1 MTIPTPFSADF
12 PLSANP
18 YRSRIE
24 QQLSSAKNY
33 AMVAFKPG
41 FPLQASELNEIQE
54 IFYVQQTLTQTLF
67 ANWHTKDMLEQ
78 NSASMLATPWN
89 GCTPLSS
96 DLVSYTTTNNKI
108 TVTFKAGWYLLKQQ
122 DVNSGLGIWVYN
134 PTDTVVLS
142 DYDRASIGL
151 NGEYGIIVK
160 PVSVNCTT
168 LSPERTNEDRTLQD
182 SSSINV
188 INGPCGAARIK
199 IEVMG
204 FGRSSNAA
212 SDEMFLPI
220 ITASQGIDFAIV
232 SFKNTYKIIQVTD

>member
-24 QQLSSAKNY
+24 EQLNSAKNY

-78 NSASMLATPWN
+78 NGASMQATPWS
-89 GCTPLSS
+89 GSTPLSS

-108 TVTFKAGWYLLKQQ
+108 TITFKAGWYLLKQQ

-134 PTDTVVLS
+134 PTDTVALS
-142 DYDRASIGL
+142 DYDSASIGL
-151 NGEYGIIVK
+151 DGEYGIIVK
-160 PVSVNCTT
+160 SVSVNCTT

-199 IEVMG
+199 IEIVG
-204 FGRSSNAA
+204 FGKSG
-212 SDEMFLPI
+212 DEGPDEYLLPI
-220 ITASQGIDFAIV
+220 FVASRGVDFAIV
-232 SFKNTYKIIQVTD
+232 SFKNNYKITQVP